1 MEKNSLLLIDL
12 SRNFNL
18 TEKKKFFI
26 NLNKGKINFI
36 DCKQIKL
43 KNFVDLRKS
52 NYKKLIEEFK
62 KSISNNGE
70 NKFFLSEMEI
80 FNLRNDRYEYPDRIL
95 NFLIIKKIIL
105 KKKIKKVTIISD
117 NKYTLNIFDNIDLE
131 VEKKDFSNKNFK
143 LTFPNLRIIKFLI
156 KAMCL
161 VFYLKFLKK
170 TKKKETKKDGFYL
183 SLYPNRFFYGK
194 KNFFGK
200 EENICNFL
208 LSDETHLNLTLRK
221 LLYFAK
227 ITSQKNI
234 LNLEQF
240 IKVTDIL
247 LLFVKCF
254 LKIIM
259 FKKLKKLKINFQGL
273 NFDDELNDIY
283 TSSYINRS
291 KLEIYSKAI
300 PRFLKKKDI
309 SKFNL
314 YMFEYSFGFYL
325 IRTIKQF
332 SNKVK
337 IIGFQHGIFSNNL
350 MWIDLI
356 KSLKHREVYIPDSI
370 FCLNKFSFKDY
381 KSKYKNTKIS
391 IIKSNKTKKDLK
403 FLNSIKINKKS
414 NKILVLPGLHD
425 IKDLYLYVK
434 NTLHS
439 YGNKQFYFKLHPKNK
454 FYFSSE
460 KKIKKIINF
469 KNKFFSD
476 VIISQDSSLHFDFLN
491 LKRKFSVIDF
501 DYKRNYISSYLRN
514 NKKIN
519 FIKY

>member
-1 MEKNSLLLIDL
+1 M
-12 SRNFNL
+12 
-18 TEKKKFFI
+18 
-26 NLNKGKINFI
+26 
-36 DCKQIKL
+36 
-43 KNFVDLRKS
+43 
-52 NYKKLIEEFK
+52 
-62 KSISNNGE
+62 
-70 NKFFLSEMEI
+70 
-80 FNLRNDRYEYPDRIL
+80 
-95 NFLIIKKIIL
+95 
-105 KKKIKKVTIISD
+105 
-117 NKYTLNIFDNIDLE
+117 
-131 VEKKDFSNKNFK
+131 
-143 LTFPNLRIIKFLI
+143 
-156 KAMCL
+156 
-161 VFYLKFLKK
+161 
-170 TKKKETKKDGFYL
+170 
-183 SLYPNRFFYGK
+183 
-194 KNFFGK
+194 
-200 EENICNFL
+200 
-208 LSDETHLNLTLRK
+208 SDETHLNLTLRK

-247 LLFVKCF
+247 FLF
-254 LKIIM
+254 LKHLLRIIM

-273 NFDDELNDIY
+273 DFDDELNDIY

-381 KSKYKNTKIS
+381 KSKYKSTKIS
-391 IIKSNKTKKDLK
+391 IIKNNKTKNNLK
-403 FLNSIKINKKS
+403 FLNSIKINRKS

-434 NTLHS
+434 NTSRSH
-439 YGNKQFYFKLHPKNK
+439 GNKKFYFKLHPKNK
-454 FYFSSE
+454 FYFSSD

-501 DYKRNYISSYLRN
+501 DYKQNYISSHLSN

-519 FIKY
+519 FLKY